1 MLLLKFSKYW
11 GTFRAFFLNA
21 TIPSGLRPL
30 PRQDRAQLRTQR
42 NLFKIPC
49 APKIPTEFFSESED
63 FLLLP
68 TEGSA
73 TRKIYDFPLVV
84 GVSTPIQNGCMRQ
97 EQPSLI
103 KIVIVL
109 ERAQNFP
116 QFKISKWEIPTLKN
130 PTRATEGIIQR
141 SGLRTEGEQ
150 SPHL

>member
-1 MLLLKFSKYW
+1 MEIKCPPSLD
-11 GTFRAFFLNA
+11 A
-21 TIPSGLRPL
+21 TIPSCLRSL
-30 PRQDRAQLRTQR
+30 QRRSLAQLR
-42 NLFKIPC
+42 K
-49 APKIPTEFFSESED
+49 SED

-150 SPHL
+150 SPR